1 MLIQVGD
8 LPVAD
13 TSIFPEIDLPPSLE
27 HLRPNVEIKY
37 LTFTGKKRDIYIDEK
52 ENSIRE
58 NDHSENTES
67 IESLKNSFQGGI
79 QTTCQLPC
87 VTKSNRKQFDFEL
100 VFGYGRTNSLA
111 TLTSEYYFYTIP
123 NLSSFER
130 QTLQCYENRKLPK
143 TDNKEVEV
151 ANYITRGIHSGNVLN
166 TESAIRKAVKEVEP
180 HKGKASIESIV
191 NLVMQDNGIVNTF
204 RKINEHHFE
213 NWVQDHS
220 KEELHLGYDLI
231 TETYGWLVGEGYETR
246 MIWKAL
252 RRWVEEGKTSNFI
265 LHHNKPGIN
274 SSFADKRK
282 TRKEFLLKELAI
294 AEKLLGRPWTDVI
307 SIKGFVPQDRESER
321 NGTLSPKELI
331 AF

>member
-1 MLIQVGD
+1 MLIQVSD

-27 HLRPNVEIKY
+27 HLRPDVEIKY
-37 LTFTGKKRDIYIDEK
+37 LTFTGKKCPIYIEEE

-67 IESLKNSFQGGI
+67 IDSLRNSFQGGI

-87 VTKSNRKQFDFEL
+87 VTISNRKQFKFEL
-100 VFGYGRTNSLA
+100 VFGYGRTNALS
-111 TLTSEYYFYTIP
+111 TLTSEYYFYVIP
-123 NLSSFER
+123 NLTSFER
-130 QTLQCYENRKLPK
+130 ETLQCYENRKLPK

-151 ANYITRGIHSGNVLN
+151 ANYITRGINSGNVLN

-180 HKGKASIESIV
+180 HKGKASVESIV
-191 NLVMQDNGIVNTF
+191 NLVMKDNGIVNTF
-204 RKINEHHFE
+204 RKVNEHHFE
-213 NWVQDHS
+213 RWVQNHS
-220 KEELHLGYDLI
+220 KEELHLGLDL
-231 TETYGWLVGEGYETR
+231 TTDTYGWLVGEGYETR

-252 RRWVEEGKTSNFI
+252 RRWVEEGKTSTFI
-265 LHHNKPGIN
+265 LHHNKPGVN

-282 TRKEFLLKELAI
+282 TRKEFLLKELKI
-294 AEKLLGRPWTDVI
+294 AEQLLGIPWKNVI
-307 SIKGFVPQDRESER
+307 KVKGFVPQDRESER

-331 AF
+331 SF